1 MTFEICAA
9 NQASKGKCRPEM
21 DILHT
26 LVEKGW
32 TRSSFIIIII
42 ITNIVAIIIII
53 ITIITIVDSA
63 GWEKKG

>member
-26 LVEKGW
+26 GRKRLD
-32 TRSSFIIIII
+32 SLLLINNLNSIIIIIIII
-42 ITNIVAIIIII
+42 ITSS
-53 ITIITIVDSA
+53 TIVNSA